1 MKHRPVRIG
10 LPCRRGYPCA
20 GYGAKL
26 LLAVLPLL
34 LSGLLASAATS
45 PNWQELRGPE
55 RNGHAVA
62 AKTPISWSETNN
74 VAWKTVIHD
83 LGWSSPV
90 IWGNQIWVATA
101 TVDGKQMFALCVDA
115 GTGRILHDVK
125 VFDTPQPEHV
135 ASMNSYASPTSA
147 IEAGRVYVHY
157 GTYGTACLDTRDGKI
172 LWSRRDLNCDH
183 HEGPGGSLMLDG
195 DLLFFAV
202 DGRDVQYI
210 VALNKA
216 TGETAWKTNRSV
228 EYSQFPANCR
238 KAFCTPILIDVA
250 GHRQL
255 ISPGAKVMMACD
267 PQTGAELWKVR
278 YNGWSMVPRPLF
290 GRGLLYVV
298 NDYDRPE
305 LWAIKPDGKG
315 DVTDSHVAW
324 KVVKDVAST
333 PSLLLIDDLLYMVRE
348 EGIMTCLEA
357 DTGKVV
363 WRERLKNRH
372 SASPIYSAGR
382 IYLFSEK
389 NLTTVMAPGREFKVL
404 AENQLD
410 ERVMATP
417 AVIGNA
423 LILRSKTHLY
433 RLEEQ
438 PAAGKR

>member
-1 MKHRPVRIG
+1 MPSSRRELAFGCFAPPFVR
-10 LPCRRGYPCA
+10 
-20 GYGAKL
+20 
-26 LLAVLPLL
+26 V
-34 LSGLLASAATS
+34 SLASAGTS
-45 PNWQELRGPE
+45 ANWPELRGPE

-62 AKTPISWSETNN
+62 AKTPLSWSETNN
-74 VAWKTVIHD
+74 VAWKTAIHD

-90 IWGNQIWVATA
+90 IWENQIWVTTATA
-101 TVDGKQMFALCVDA
+101 DGKQMFAVCVDA

-172 LWSRRDLNCDH
+172 LWTRRDLNCDH

-195 DLLFFAV
+195 DRLYFTV
-202 DGRDVQYI
+202 DGRDVQYV
-210 VALNKA
+210 VALNKD

-228 EYSQFPANCR
+228 DYSQFPANCR

-250 GHRQL
+250 GRRQL
-255 ISPGAKVMMACD
+255 ISPGAKAMMAYD

-305 LWAIKPDGKG
+305 LWAIKPDGQG

-333 PSLLLIDDLLYMVRE
+333 PSLLLIDDLLYMVRD
-348 EGIMTCLEA
+348 EGIATCLEA

-372 SASPIYSAGR
+372 SASPIYAAGR

-410 ERVMATP
+410 EKVMATP

-433 RLEEQ
+433 RLEEN
-438 PAAGKR
+438 RR